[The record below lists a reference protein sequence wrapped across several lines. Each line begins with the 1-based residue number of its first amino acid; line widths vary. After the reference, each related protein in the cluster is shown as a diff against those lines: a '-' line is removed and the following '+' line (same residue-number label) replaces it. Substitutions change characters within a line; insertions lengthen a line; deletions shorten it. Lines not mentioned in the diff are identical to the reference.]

1 MDCREFAARHAAY
14 IDDTLPGFQM
24 VAMREHLTE
33 CARCARRDAEVRR
46 ALFLLKNLP
55 PIQVSE
61 GFEDRL
67 RARISSEGP
76 AYQARRTPDSRFIRL
91 AAASALLLA
100 IVGVRGWSSYA
111 TNRDLEPTRLPAVF
125 ASAPHETFGYDV
137 GDESAPEYMAS
148 MSTGIPMWPALML
161 AEEGPLRF
169 AGIQAA
175 SLDATRPHD

>member
-1 MDCREFAARHAAY
+1 MDCREFAARHAAF
-14 IDDTLPGFQM
+14 IDDTLPGFRM

-55 PIQVSE
+55 AVRVSH

-67 RARISSEGP
+67 RARISAEGP
-76 AYQARRTPDSRFIRL
+76 VFQGQKSPSPGFL
-91 AAASALLLA
+91 KWAAASALLLA
-100 IVGVRGWSSYA
+100 LVGVRSWTSKPGQ
-111 TNRDLEPTRLPAVF
+111 DLEPTRLPAVF
-125 ASAPHETFGYDV
+125 ASTPLDAFGYSV
-137 GDESAPEYMAS
+137 GDESAPEYVAS

-161 AEEGPLRF
+161 AEEGSLRF

-175 SLDATRPHD
+175 SLDASRPQD